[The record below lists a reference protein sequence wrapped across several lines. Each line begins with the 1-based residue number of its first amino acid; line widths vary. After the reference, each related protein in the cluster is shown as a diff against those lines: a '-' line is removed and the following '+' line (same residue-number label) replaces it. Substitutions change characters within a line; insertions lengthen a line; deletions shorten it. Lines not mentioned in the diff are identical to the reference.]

1 MKERAELS
9 GGSFDIESV
18 EGTEEQPFAHRGHR
32 TEVAECPKDEKGSV
46 SAINLQFFNHQKCLD
61 LVFICLSGLMIPA
74 GNLPTP

>member
-9 GGSFDIESV
+9 GGSIDIESV

-46 SAINLQFFNHQKCLD
+46 SAIYPLFPTAPREKDLIFIYSPGIRDFN
-61 LVFICLSGLMIPA
+61 P
-74 GNLPTP
+74 

>member
-1 MKERAELS
+1 MKERAEIS

-46 SAINLQFFNHQKCLD
+46 SAIYS
-61 LVFICLSGLMIPA
+61 LSLTTLKSYDTVSIYS
-74 GNLPTP
+74 T

>member
-46 SAINLQFFNHQKCLD
+46 SAIYLLFSGHQECFD
-61 LVFICLSGLMIPA
+61 MISNYSI
-74 GNLPTP
+74 GNPDFQP